1 MQQWRGCIPY
11 FIKTLIRSH
20 QLYKSV
26 HNTEKK
32 RKKKT
37 KKKLFL
43 HTVSIG
49 KNKLV
54 TTVRVWRPYPSSQ
67 STPCSLIYF
76 TLKRWILKLVSNK
89 HPQIILTPEHG
100 GKVSWIHMSVP
111 VQFPSSFASR
121 QLSLGVASLC
131 MIPWAQIFSEY
142 QNNPQYTSGLK
153 DWKIYNFN
161 P

>member
-1 MQQWRGCIPY
+1 MQQWRGYIPY
-11 FIKTLIRSH
+11 FIKTLIKSH

-26 HNTEKK
+26 HSM
-32 RKKKT
+32 KKKI
-37 KKKLFL
+37 FL

-54 TTVRVWRPYPSSQ
+54 TTIRVWRPYPPSQ
-67 STPCSLIYF
+67 STPSSLIYF
-76 TLKRWILKLVSNK
+76 MLKRWILKLVSNK
-89 HPQIILTPEHG
+89 HPQIILTPEYG

-131 MIPWAQIFSEY
+131 MIPWARIFSEY